1 MAVEVYFSLD
11 SAASDCPVFH
21 FDMSTTTPVNLETYR
36 EFLLSLAR
44 RQLGAWL
51 RPKVSESDIVQS
63 TLLQAHNNLDTFRGA
78 SDQELRSWLATILHN
93 QCVNESQKYLANQKR
108 DIRRERSD
116 VSQHLVCN
124 DPTASNALV
133 SLETINRMLEAIKL
147 LPEDEREIIELRH
160 IEQLSLVEISQRL
173 QISRH
178 AAYRRWKSALKT
190 LGGFLKDD

>member
-1 MAVEVYFSLD
+1 
-11 SAASDCPVFH
+11 
-21 FDMSTTTPVNLETYR
+21 MSTTTPVQLETYR

-63 TLLQAHNNLDTFRGA
+63 TLLQAHNNLETFRGA

-93 QCVNESQKYLANQKR
+93 QCVNESQKYFTNQKR
-108 DIRRERSD
+108 DVRRERSD
-116 VSQHLVCN
+116 VSQHLVSS

-133 SLETINRMLEAIKL
+133 SLETINRMLEAVKL
-147 LPEDEREIIELRH
+147 LPEEEREIIQLRH
-160 IEQLSLVEISQRL
+160 IEQLSLVEISEKL
-173 QISRH
+173 QVSRH
-178 AAYRRWKSALKT
+178 VAYRRWKSALKT